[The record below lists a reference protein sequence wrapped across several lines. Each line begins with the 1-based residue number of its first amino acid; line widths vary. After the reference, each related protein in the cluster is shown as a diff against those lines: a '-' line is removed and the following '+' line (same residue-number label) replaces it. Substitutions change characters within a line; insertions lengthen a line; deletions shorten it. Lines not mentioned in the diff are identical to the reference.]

1 MKLFFIKRNFSI
13 SSRLEKYATNQQ
25 KVQLIKRRKNEL
37 MKGPVYEGMNSFN
50 TDYTKK
56 VRTEEEIEIMEL
68 NKFKPT

>member
-1 MKLFFIKRNFSI
+1 MKLRFEPIDLLHERFNKPKLIFQWR
-13 SSRLEKYATNQQ
+13 
-25 KVQLIKRRKNEL
+25 KVIKRRKNEL